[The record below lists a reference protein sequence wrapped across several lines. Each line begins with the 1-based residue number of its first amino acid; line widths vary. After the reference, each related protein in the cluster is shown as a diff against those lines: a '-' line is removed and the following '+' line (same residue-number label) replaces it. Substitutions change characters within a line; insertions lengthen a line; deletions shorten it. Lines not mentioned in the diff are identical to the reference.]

1 MFPCRRRDA
10 ACLLLLATVCILSCV
25 RVADARPAPTTAM
38 RRADHHGGAVSRFKF
53 FPGKPRWV
61 RPTRPMVLTYAL
73 SPTATVDYLPP
84 NAVRAVFRS
93 AFARWAEVIPVSFAE
108 TEHYDA
114 ADIKVGFYAGDHGD
128 GYPFDGPLQLLAH
141 AAAGPENGHIEF
153 DAEEQW
159 AVDLSADRSRFAFD
173 LESVATH
180 EIGHVLGLDHSS
192 SLSSVMYPYIDKRER
207 KVRLSGDDVEGIQEL
222 YGVNP
227 NFSFI
232 NYFKPDHDT
241 PSSRFWR
248 LGLAFILLWPL

>member
-10 ACLLLLATVCILSCV
+10 ACLLLLAIVCILSCV
-25 RVADARPAPTTAM
+25 RVADARPTPTTAL
-38 RRADHHGGAVSRFKF
+38 RRADHHGGAVSRYTFLT
-53 FPGKPRWV
+53 GERRWRPR
-61 RPTRPMVLTYAL
+61 RPMVLTYAL

-84 NAVRAVFRS
+84 DAVRAVFRS

-128 GYPFDGPLQLLAH
+128 GYPFDGPLHRLAH
-141 AAAGPENGHIEF
+141 AAGPENGHMEF

-192 SLSSVMYPYIDKRER
+192 LRRSVMYPSTGKRER
-207 KVRLSGDDVEGIQEL
+207 KVHLSMDDIAGIQEL

-227 NFSFI
+227 NFSWSAYYKQYLD
-232 NYFKPDHDT
+232 NN

-248 LGLAFILLWPL
+248 LALAYVLLVPL